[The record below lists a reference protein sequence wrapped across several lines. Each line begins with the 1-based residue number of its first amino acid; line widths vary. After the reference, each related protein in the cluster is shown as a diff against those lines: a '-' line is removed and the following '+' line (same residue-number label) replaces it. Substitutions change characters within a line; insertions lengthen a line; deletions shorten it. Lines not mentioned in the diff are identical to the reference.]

1 MPELDLINLKQLSHL
16 GHFMQNALS
25 AVSLYAGG
33 SQPVCHRLG
42 PQLALMGP
50 DRVEEVG
57 REEAETLIISASLLP
72 PLPACRDGGGGR
84 SAKASPRRRGAHKRL
99 RSINLCLYQNHTE
112 TSGGHSPLWQPSTTK
127 SASDKLLFSTPPRCF
142 MSDTANNARE
152 RWNGE

>member
-1 MPELDLINLKQLSHL
+1 MPELDVINLKQLSHL

-33 SQPVCHRLG
+33 SQPDCHRLG

-50 DRVEEVG
+50 DSVEEVG

-72 PLPACRDGGGGR
+72 RLPACRDGGGR
-84 SAKASPRRRGAHKRL
+84 SAKASPRQRGAHKRL
-99 RSINLCLYQNHTE
+99 RSINLRLYQNHTE

-127 SASDKLLFSTPPRCF
+127 SASDKVLFATPPLCF
-142 MSDTANNARE
+142 MSDTANNGKE
-152 RWNGE
+152 R